1 MTDEQL
7 TYEKARDALAEVVQQ
22 LESGDVPLSKSM
34 ELWERCEKLAAICQ
48 QWLDG
53 AMATIESAKVGKN
66 PPSVV
71 DS

>member
-34 ELWERCEKLAAICQ
+34 ELWERGEKLAAICQ